1 MKKLKLRLAF
11 SPISLPLSLIFSVL
25 LFTSNVY
32 AVEQVD
38 IRPLN
43 RIVTFGQNTIGTAGT
58 AEVLGT
64 TANVKSCSM
73 RANTGNTGNLYIG
86 DSTVDSANGRILDA
100 SDPLDLDLD
109 STSDVYVDADTS
121 GDGYSFICIA

>member
-1 MKKLKLRLAF
+1 MRIRLAF
-11 SPISLPLSLIFSVL
+11 SPISLSLAVLLWVL
-25 LFTSNVY
+25 LFNSNSY

-58 AEVLGT
+58 AEVLGAT
-64 TANVKSCSM
+64 QNVKSCSM

-100 SDPLDLDLD
+100 SDPLDLDID
-109 STSDVYVDADTS
+109 STDDIYIDADTD
-121 GDGYSFICIA
+121 GDGYSYICIA